1 MRPLKLCVVGCGEHA
16 VSSHGPSQAR
26 YAHAHHD
33 VTLAACCDVA
43 PDRARAYAERF
54 GFARSY
60 GDVSEML
67 TAEIPDA
74 AVLIVPDGVTAELA
88 CAILERG
95 IPLLLE
101 KPPGRDVRDVD
112 RMLAAARK
120 GVGGTGPVPHQV
132 AFNRRYVPL
141 LRELR
146 ARIEGLGPG
155 ALQHM
160 RYEMVRVDRRDR
172 DFSTTA
178 IHGIDTVRFLAGSD
192 YAEARF
198 RYQELPELGAG
209 IANIFMDA
217 VLTSGATAHLAFC
230 PVAGVVVERVEAHAH
245 GHTYFGEV
253 PMWGAFDAPGRL
265 QHLSG
270 GVLREELRGDATRA
284 SFEQGGFFDETA
296 AFFDDLRA
304 GRAPSPDLAA
314 VRQSM
319 AVAEAIRERRSEY
332 RP

>member
-1 MRPLKLCVVGCGEHA
+1 VRLCVIGCGEHA
-16 VSSHGPSQAR
+16 FSSHGPAQAR
-26 YAHAHHD
+26 YAHAHPGL
-33 VTLAACCDVA
+33 TLAACCDVA
-43 PDRARAYAERF
+43 IDRARAYAERF

-67 TAEIPDA
+67 AAESPDA
-74 AVLIVPDGVTAELA
+74 AVLIVPDAVAGDLA
-88 CAILERG
+88 CAVFERRV
-95 IPLLLE
+95 PLLLE

-112 RMLAAARK
+112 RMLAAAK
-120 GVGGTGPVPHQV
+120 AAGSVPHQV

-146 ARIEGLGPG
+146 ARIEALGPG
-155 ALQHM
+155 ALQHL
-160 RYEMVRVDRRDR
+160 RYEMVRVARRDP

-178 IHGIDTVRFLAGSD
+178 IHGVDAVRYLAGSD
-192 YAEARF
+192 FAEVRF

-209 IANIFMDA
+209 VANIFMDA
-217 VLTSGATAHLAFC
+217 VLAAGATAHLAFC
-230 PVAGVVVERVEAHAH
+230 PVSGVVVERAEAHAH
-245 GHTYFGEV
+245 GHTFFVEV
-253 PMWGAFDAPGRL
+253 PMWGAFDSPGRL

-270 GVLREELRGDATRA
+270 GVLREDLRGDATRA

-296 AFFDDLRA
+296 AFLDALRA
-304 GRAPSPDLAA
+304 KRAPSPDLGA

>member
-1 MRPLKLCVVGCGEHA
+1 VRLCVIGCGEHA
-16 VSSHGPSQAR
+16 FSSHGPAQVR
-26 YAHAHHD
+26 YAHAHPD
-33 VTLAACCDVA
+33 LTLAACCDVA
-43 PDRARAYAERF
+43 ADRARAYAERF

-60 GDVSEML
+60 GDVFEML
-67 TAEIPDA
+67 ALESPDA
-74 AVLIVPDGVTAELA
+74 AVLIVPDAVTADLA
-88 CAILERG
+88 CAVFERG

-112 RMLAAARK
+112 RMLAAARA
-120 GVGGTGPVPHQV
+120 GTRGAGPAPHQV

-146 ARIEGLGPG
+146 ARIVALGPR
-155 ALQHM
+155 ALQHL
-160 RYEMVRVDRRDR
+160 RYEMVRVDRRDP

-178 IHGIDTVRFLAGSD
+178 IHGIDAVRFLADSD
-192 YAEARF
+192 YAEVRF
-198 RYQELPELGAG
+198 RYHELPELGAG
-209 IANIFMDA
+209 VANIFMDA
-217 VLTSGATAHLAFC
+217 VLASGATAHLAFC

-245 GHTYFGEV
+245 AHTYLVEV
-253 PMWGAFDAPGRL
+253 PMWGAFDSPGRL

-270 GVLREELRGDATRA
+270 GVLREELRGDSTRA
-284 SFEQGGFFDETA
+284 PFEQGGFFDETA
-296 AFFDDLRA
+296 AFFDALRA
-304 GRAPSPDLAA
+304 GRAPSPDLSA